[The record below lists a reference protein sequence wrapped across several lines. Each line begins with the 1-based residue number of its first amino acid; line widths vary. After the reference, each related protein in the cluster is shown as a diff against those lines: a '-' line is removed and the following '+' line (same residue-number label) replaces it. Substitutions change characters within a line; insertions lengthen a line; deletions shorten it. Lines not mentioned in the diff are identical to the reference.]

1 MRWQN
6 HVATTI
12 IDLDR
17 NWTAEWHILHLRFA
31 AYGAHETTGRNTR
44 LPDKMYDGNGLSRSS
59 ERITIWVRVKG
70 KLAEGSPSHFSAN
83 CAPCRWGTL
92 ETDGGPPMANTS
104 KTHLSRHLPLGKHG
118 LRIPKDSSKTIV
130 EVNNVT
136 RL

>member
-12 IDLDR
+12 IDLDP
-17 NWTAEWHILHLRFA
+17 NWTAEWHTLHLRFA
-31 AYGAHETTGRNTR
+31 AYGAHENTGRNTR

-70 KLAEGSPSHFSAN
+70 KLA
-83 CAPCRWGTL
+83 
-92 ETDGGPPMANTS
+92 NTS
-104 KTHLSRHLPLGKHG
+104 KTHLSRHLPLGKYG
-118 LRIPKDSSKTIV
+118 LRIPKDSSKTII